1 MQQRVKA
8 ALLSLP
14 GTGMSMGECQREL
27 QAPLV
32 LYLVSKSNIEISMC
46 YHFTSFFLG
55 GSIGFLE
62 VYTLTTYIWHDNK
75 SCK

>member
-32 LYLVSKSNIEISMC
+32 LYLVSKSNIEVSMWRGALDSLR
-46 YHFTSFFLG
+46 FT
-55 GSIGFLE
+55 
-62 VYTLTTYIWHDNK
+62 V
-75 SCK
+75 